1 MFHDGGN
8 AVRLGIDLSQPIF
21 RTQLRKCAFGK
32 QLVLAKAEPGLFEV
46 ASRFC
51 GPNESTG
58 WQTGSRIPGK
68 SASLCS
74 VPKTSPPCHPSREAI
89 NAFAPA
95 LELCRTISDA
105 GSTR

>member
-8 AVRLGIDLSQPIF
+8 AVRLGIDLSQPIC
-21 RTQLRKCAFGK
+21 RTQLRKCAFGR
-32 QLVLAKAEPGLFEV
+32 QLVLAKAEQCVFEV

-51 GPNESTG
+51 GHNASTG
-58 WQTGSRIPGK
+58 WKIGSRIPGK

-74 VPKTSPPCHPSREAI
+74 APKTCPPCPPSREAI
-89 NAFAPA
+89 NAFAAA

-105 GSTR
+105 